1 MPQQPI
7 EDLEASSA
15 LERATCYACNRP
27 QDHCLCAEVRV
38 VENRTPILIL
48 QHQRERGH
56 AFGTARLAEMGL
68 RQAELLVDFQGRL
81 QHDGSL
87 AAKLEGC
94 GLLYPHASALDLSR
108 LEPHQVPKKLVVID
122 GTWRHA
128 RSMYRDIPG
137 LSDLPHYTLPA
148 GQVSGFEIR
157 KQPEEHC
164 LSTLEAI
171 HSALQCLEPET
182 PDLDDL
188 LRPFQAMQK
197 QQLIAMQPHSPRSKK
212 PSRWRKSRRLPQP
225 LVDGFDS
232 LVVAY
237 GESSTV
243 GTSQRPRHLLTFA
256 AERPSTGERMQL
268 VLEEYAQHERHLPY
282 MRLAPDDLAGAISLS
297 EFHAA
302 WQAFSRPGD
311 VVAAWNKSTLDLLRG
326 ELPGF
331 GASLSLKGAYFNLRR
346 SRGALQE
353 IVLIEKL
360 LSPEQLHHNQTQLS
374 RTQERLES
382 ALVLTS
388 FLHEQGQGL

>member
-7 EDLEASSA
+7 EPTQDGES
-15 LERATCYACNRP
+15 LERANCYACNRP

-38 VENRTPILIL
+38 VDNRTPVLIL

-68 RQAELLVDFQGRL
+68 RNAELLVDFQGRL
-81 QHDGSL
+81 KGDGSL
-87 AAKLEGC
+87 AQKLEGC
-94 GLLYPHASALDLSR
+94 GLLYPHASALDLSQ
-108 LEPHQVPKKLVVID
+108 LEPAQRPKKLVVID

-137 LSDLPHYTLPA
+137 LSDLPHYTLPS
-148 GQVSGFEIR
+148 GQTSGFEIR

-182 PDLDDL
+182 PNLDDL
-188 LRPFQAMQK
+188 LRPFAAMQK
-197 QQLIAMQPHSPRSKK
+197 QQLVAMLPHSPRAKK
-212 PSRWRKSRRLPQP
+212 PSRWRKGRRLPQP
-225 LVDGFDS
+225 LVDGYDS

-256 AERPSTGERMQL
+256 AERPSTGERMQV
-268 VLEEYAQHERHLPY
+268 VLEEYAQYERHLPY
-282 MRLAPDDLAGAISLS
+282 MRLAPKDLAGAVSLS
-297 EFHAA
+297 EFQAA
-302 WQAFSRPGD
+302 WQDFRRPGD

-326 ELPGF
+326 ELPGI
-331 GASLSLKGAYFNLRR
+331 GDSLLLKAAYFNLRR
-346 SRGALQE
+346 SRGALDE
-353 IVLIEKL
+353 IIL
-360 LSPEQLHHNQTQLS
+360 LENLMSA
-374 RTQERLES
+374 ERLERNQTLLNRTEERLEN
-382 ALVLTS
+382 ALALTA
-388 FLHEQGQGL
+388 FLRGQGQAS

>member
-7 EDLEASSA
+7 EDRQAGSA
-15 LERATCYACNRP
+15 QDRSNCYACNRP
-27 QDHCLCAEVRV
+27 LDHCLCGEVRPV
-38 VENRTPILIL
+38 DNRTPILIL

-81 QHDGSL
+81 QHDASL
-87 AAKLEGC
+87 AAKLDGC
-94 GLLYPHASALDLSR
+94 GLLYPHPSALDLSQ
-108 LEPHQVPKKLVVID
+108 LEPHQVPRKLVVID

-137 LSDLPHYTLPA
+137 LCDLPHYTLPA

-164 LSTLEAI
+164 LSSLEAI
-171 HSALQCLEPET
+171 HSALQCLEPKT
-182 PDLDDL
+182 PNLDDL
-188 LRPFQAMQK
+188 LRPFRAMQK
-197 QQLIAMQPHSPRSKK
+197 QQLIAMQPHSPRAKK
-212 PSRWRKSRRLPQP
+212 PSRWRKGRRLPQP

-256 AERPSTGERMQL
+256 AERPSTGERL
-268 VLEEYAQHERHLPY
+268 HVVLEEYTQYERHLPY
-282 MRLAPDDLAGAISLS
+282 MRLAPEDLAGAVSLS
-297 EFHAA
+297 EFQAA
-302 WQAFSRPGD
+302 WQSFRRPGD

-331 GASLSLKGAYFNLRR
+331 GASLLLKGAYFNLRR
-346 SRGALQE
+346 SRGSLEE
-353 IVLIEKL
+353 IVVIEKL
-360 LSPEQLHHNQTQLS
+360 LSAEQLERSQAQSS
-374 RTQERLES
+374 RTEERLES
-382 ALVLTS
+382 ALALTV
-388 FLHEQGQGL
+388 FLHEQGQAI